1 MSQEPEESPSQK
13 LTSLQ
18 STPTGLGTDRSPPS
32 DRLVRPLTTI
42 EPSSKGAAALESQ
55 LEGVQAER
63 KIERFFWI
71 LAVVILSDCV
81 IFKFVIL
88 SDCVIF
94 KFEDAWTSNTFVGL
108 LSLVLLIGCARWLEV
123 PWVYIP
129 LVRIFNKAIGDRPSP
144 PGGERAEED

>member
-81 IFKFVIL
+81 IFKF
-88 SDCVIF
+88 
-94 KFEDAWTSNTFVGL
+94 EDAWTSNTFVGL